1 MAYVNHSRSVCS
13 RRQGGEPRHVAEQE
27 KEFPEG
33 CSAWQF
39 HQPAHYNRA
48 DPLYRDRPP
57 KYQHRISTT
66 PFNQLTNFDIKPDGY
81 KLLEKL
87 SRDAIMNHIH

>member
-1 MAYVNHSRSVCS
+1 MAYVNHSCSVCS
-13 RRQGGEPRHVAEQE
+13 RRQGEEPHHIAEQE

-39 HQPAHYNRA
+39 HQPAHYNTA
-48 DPLYRDRPP
+48 DSLYRPP
-57 KYQHRISTT
+57 KYQHLISTT
-66 PFNQLTNFDIKPDGY
+66 PFNQLTDFDMKPDGY

-87 SRDAIMNHIH
+87 SRDAIMNQIH